1 MKKTLKKIV
10 MIPVVLCG
18 ILLFVVLFPLLL
30 IIFLV
35 FQLIGEIEHETWLLK
50 VHKKEHQDYKDFLV
64 KERAMAIHGGSD
76 SSDTKTFVEKI
87 GQKFQKMK
95 EDF

>member
-1 MKKTLKKIV
+1 

-18 ILLFVVLFPLLL
+18 ILLFVVLFPLFLL
-30 IIFLV
+30 FVLTRH
-35 FQLIGEIEHETWLLK
+35 LIEEIELEIRLSK
-50 VHKKEHQDYKDFLV
+50 VHKKEHQDYEDFLA
-64 KERAMAIHGGSD
+64 KERAMAIHGGLD
-76 SSDTKTFVEKI
+76 DSDTKTFVEKI